1 VAIDP
6 RGWGCGPGGGTLS
19 GGPGAELRSAAGP
32 LGELPTGTVSGVPSS
47 YVISLVV
54 VVVAVMTSRVLLAAR
69 VRASSSRRASRPDA
83 VLVLLGWLGL
93 TFHCGAM
100 FYRSAVE
107 SIPGIGSLVE
117 TVNAM
122 STASVVAF
130 TVPAAL
136 LLIGLR
142 RARPLL
148 IGSVFAA
155 LAAVGVTM
163 YNGGS
168 LDAHLTGVFVAIV
181 LIAFTTAELLAAG
194 RTETPNQR
202 SGPPKLN
209 LAAVESRGRRLPD
222 WAAQADG
229 TAGVSFVH

>member
-1 VAIDP
+1 
-6 RGWGCGPGGGTLS
+6 
-19 GGPGAELRSAAGP
+19 
-32 LGELPTGTVSGVPSS
+32 
-47 YVISLVV
+47 
-54 VVVAVMTSRVLLAAR
+54 MTSRLLLAAR
-69 VRASSSRRASRPDA
+69 VRASSSRRASPPDA

-93 TFHCGAM
+93 TIHCSAM

-107 SIPGIGSLVE
+107 SIPGTGALVE
-117 TVNAM
+117 SVNAM

-142 RARPLL
+142 RARPWL

-168 LDAHLTGVFVAIV
+168 LDVHLTAIFVAIV

-194 RTETPNQR
+194 RKKPDPAR
-202 SGPPKLN
+202 SSTG
-209 LAAVESRGRRLPD
+209 VESRGGG
-222 WAAQADG
+222 AARADG
-229 TAGVSFVH
+229 R

>member
-1 VAIDP
+1 M
-6 RGWGCGPGGGTLS
+6 
-19 GGPGAELRSAAGP
+19 
-32 LGELPTGTVSGVPSS
+32 PSS

-54 VVVAVMTSRVLLAAR
+54 VVVAVMTSRLLPAAR
-69 VRASSSRRASRPDA
+69 VQASSSRRASRSDA

-93 TFHCGAM
+93 TFHCSAM

-107 SIPGIGSLVE
+107 SIPGTGSLVE

-136 LLIGLR
+136 LLVGLR
-142 RARPLL
+142 RARPWL

-168 LDAHLTGVFVAIV
+168 LDTHLTAIFVAIV
-181 LIAFTTAELLAAG
+181 LIAFATAELLAAG
-194 RTETPNQR
+194 RTEKPQSALSPT
-202 SGPPKLN
+202 
-209 LAAVESRGRRLPD
+209 
-222 WAAQADG
+222 
-229 TAGVSFVH
+229 

>member
-1 VAIDP
+1 
-6 RGWGCGPGGGTLS
+6 
-19 GGPGAELRSAAGP
+19 
-32 LGELPTGTVSGVPSS
+32 
-47 YVISLVV
+47 
-54 VVVAVMTSRVLLAAR
+54 MTSRLLPAAR
-69 VRASSSRRASRPDA
+69 VRASNSRGASRPDV

-93 TFHCGAM
+93 TFHCSAM

-107 SIPGIGSLVE
+107 SIPGTGSLVE

-122 STASVVAF
+122 STGSVVAF

-142 RARPLL
+142 RARPWL

-168 LDAHLTGVFVAIV
+168 LNAHLTAIFVAIA
-181 LIAFTTAELLAAG
+181 LIGFATAELLAAG
-194 RTETPNQR
+194 RTESPSALSST
-202 SGPPKLN
+202 
-209 LAAVESRGRRLPD
+209 
-222 WAAQADG
+222 
-229 TAGVSFVH
+229 

>member
-1 VAIDP
+1 M
-6 RGWGCGPGGGTLS
+6 
-19 GGPGAELRSAAGP
+19 
-32 LGELPTGTVSGVPSS
+32 PSS

-54 VVVAVMTSRVLLAAR
+54 VVVAVMTSRLIPAAR
-69 VRASSSRRASRPDA
+69 VRASSSRRASRSNA

-93 TFHCGAM
+93 TFHCSAM

-107 SIPGIGSLVE
+107 SIPGTYSLVE

-130 TVPAAL
+130 TGPAAL
-136 LLIGLR
+136 LLVGLR
-142 RARPLL
+142 RARPWL

-168 LDAHLTGVFVAIV
+168 LDTHLTAIFVAIV
-181 LIAFTTAELLAAG
+181 LIAFATAELLSAG
-194 RTETPNQR
+194 RTEKPQSALSPT
-202 SGPPKLN
+202 
-209 LAAVESRGRRLPD
+209 
-222 WAAQADG
+222 
-229 TAGVSFVH
+229 